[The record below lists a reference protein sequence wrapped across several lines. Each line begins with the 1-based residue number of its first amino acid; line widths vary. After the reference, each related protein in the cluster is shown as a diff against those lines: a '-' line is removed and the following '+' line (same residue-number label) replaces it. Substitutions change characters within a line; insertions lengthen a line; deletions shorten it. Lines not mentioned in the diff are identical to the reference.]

1 MNAIIPPSYQQGHQ
15 RAEYVYNGLLKEIK
29 NSRTIYV
36 GGTNAPGESEFL
48 VSLYPHLI
56 FVDDNKAGSQ
66 IFGRS
71 VISTQDLARK
81 ADYRDFLINNCFTA
95 PGFNHFSRQ
104 SDSLGI
110 PTCSTLEAMAPQY
123 KNGVVLNFPGLI
135 SVYGPAFHWH
145 TFNHIEKYSS
155 LRNRFSDKL
164 SLRTFDSLV
173 EYRLS
178 GNPNLLQNIAV
189 GHNMGTLRHDS
200 YILNSQFFSLNSNE
214 VFIDAGALDGASS
227 QFFIDSVKGE
237 FDKVVMFEPSS
248 ESLIKCRETVK
259 NIAQKYPDK
268 SIQQKIDV
276 VSAGLYDHQGI
287 LSLSLSLFSQDVTDH
302 HGTLPQTA
310 HILDTGLTNAFVEK
324 GNEYQVIEVPVTTL
338 DDYLGASPATF
349 IKFEIEGSEVAA
361 LHGAINTIKKN
372 KPKLA
377 LSIYHRPQDL
387 ELIMDFV
394 DGLELGYEY
403 ALRAHNPY
411 CPDAIV
417 LYCWTPPR

>member
-1 MNAIIPPSYQQGHQ
+1 MIPPSYQQSHQ
-15 RAEYVYNGLLKEIK
+15 RAEYVYNGLLQEIK

-110 PTCSTLEAMAPQY
+110 PTCSTLEAMAPHY

-164 SLRTFDSLV
+164 SLRTFDNII

-178 GNPNLLQNIAV
+178 GNPNLLQNIAI
-189 GHNMGTLRHDS
+189 GYNTGTLGHDS
-200 YILNSQFFSLNSNE
+200 YILNSQLFSLTRNE
-214 VFIDAGALDGASS
+214 VFVDAGALDGAHS
-227 QFFIDSVKGE
+227 QFFIESVNGE
-237 FDKVVMFEPSS
+237 FDRIVMFEPST
-248 ESLIKCRETVK
+248 ESIKKCRETVK
-259 NIAQKYPDK
+259 RIAQKYSQK
-268 SIQQKIDV
+268 SIHSKIDIV
-276 VSAGLYDHQGI
+276 GAGLYSHQGI
-287 LSLSLSLFSQDVTDH
+287 LSLSLSLFDQNVTANQ
-302 HGTLPQTA
+302 GALPHTA
-310 HILDTGLTNAFVEK
+310 HILETGLTNAFVEK

-338 DDYLGASPATF
+338 DDYMGDSPVTF

-372 KPKLA
+372 RPKLA

-387 ELIMDFV
+387 ELIMEFV
-394 DGLELGYEY
+394 DGLELGYKY

-417 LYCWTPPR
+417 LYCWIPAH

>member
-1 MNAIIPPSYQQGHQ
+1 
-15 RAEYVYNGLLKEIK
+15 
-29 NSRTIYV
+29 
-36 GGTNAPGESEFL
+36 
-48 VSLYPHLI
+48 
-56 FVDDNKAGSQ
+56 
-66 IFGRS
+66 
-71 VISTQDLARK
+71 
-81 ADYRDFLINNCFTA
+81 
-95 PGFNHFSRQ
+95 
-104 SDSLGI
+104 
-110 PTCSTLEAMAPQY
+110 
-123 KNGVVLNFPGLI
+123 
-135 SVYGPAFHWH
+135 
-145 TFNHIEKYSS
+145 
-155 LRNRFSDKL
+155 
-164 SLRTFDSLV
+164 
-173 EYRLS
+173 
-178 GNPNLLQNIAV
+178 
-189 GHNMGTLRHDS
+189 MGTLRHDS

-338 DDYLGASPATF
+338 DDYLGDNPATF